1 MKNLIVCII
10 LSLAGCGTS
19 STVATLFNEE
29 LSVYTSFHSTLAG
42 VVKPGVIIAPGWYG
56 YVHRSTDAGRSWE
69 KRSNGV
75 KNNYALEIT
84 GDTILTG
91 SEGKRPARSADGGST
106 WELLPET
113 GLDAIYKTRF
123 ISSPDGHHIWISD
136 RMHVFSLNHS
146 EHAWKQVPLPSA
158 SEPAALTLGTDAAWI
173 LDSRG
178 VLFRS
183 ADDGTSW
190 AEQYRLPD
198 PDRFDLSAN
207 EVAQSYIR
215 MEKAGRGI
223 MLLYQR
229 TPLRWCAFTTVDGG
243 ITWRERSM
251 PQIQGVIHLSRDGT
265 ILTVRTDSRS
275 IAVYRRSKE

>member
-10 LSLAGCGTS
+10 LSSAGCGTS
-19 STVATLFNEE
+19 SAEAPLFTED
-29 LSVYTSFHSTLAG
+29 LSVHTSFHSTLAG
-42 VVKPGVIIAPGWYG
+42 VVSPGVIITAGWYG
-56 YVHRSTDAGRSWE
+56 YIHRSTDAGRSWE

-84 GDTILTG
+84 GNTILTG
-91 SEGKRPARSADGGST
+91 SEGKRPARSIDGGSN

-123 ISSPDGHHIWISD
+123 ISSPDGNHIWISD
-136 RMHVFSLNHS
+136 RQHVFSLNHS
-146 EHAWKQVPLPSA
+146 EQAWKQVPLPSA
-158 SEPAALTLGTDAAWI
+158 AEPAGLTLCTDTAWI

-178 VLFRS
+178 VLFQFT
-183 ADDGTSW
+183 DDGTTW
-190 AEQYRLPD
+190 KKRYRLSD
-198 PDRFDLSAN
+198 PERFDLSAN

-215 MEKAGRGI
+215 MEKTGRGI

-251 PQIQGVIHLSRDGT
+251 PQIQGVVYLSRDGT
-265 ILTVRTDSRS
+265 ILTVRTDSKS
-275 IAVYRRSKE
+275 IAVYRRLSE